1 MPVEEVRRS
10 LTVEAFGPFLKG
22 VVDGANPSLDNK
34 STLRSARHVTL
45 SGKGRLMA
53 GPGSS
58 VAITLM
64 DDQGSPAA
72 CTSVVLVKDF
82 SDGAL
87 AIGHSTVTSKVYL
100 YRLDSEF
107 TGYYDIAGAFHASA
121 TATPVGVLWTASA
134 TPPVC
139 TIAELLNV
147 AFIARTDAATAV
159 AQTFPMQRF
168 DLTTLAALTADL
180 DGTGAK
186 NVYALGTFS
195 FHGHLWIWGFDKG
208 NVAATAYRPELLRFG
223 GPDGGLL
230 TDDGKGTFT
239 VGHRVRSAREAIV
252 GGCVAGEVAYIGTTY
267 SLWPVVGY
275 GRDSWDKSKPLDESF
290 GFIGIQA
297 AVNAGGVLYYWSPR
311 GPARCEFPNK
321 PEPLWGALPVMIPSI
336 VDPEK
341 IVAAYDADRDQVLWY
356 YKAGVTSG
364 NQLLV
369 AYDVERECFVGPDTD
384 QGILVGCASL
394 VGKVQAA
401 AAASSPGPAG
411 PPTTPST
418 TAIGSTAATANW
430 ANGDTAPETT
440 TLIEYRVQGTTPWTS
455 AGSASSGVTS
465 LTITGLS
472 GATAYEWRASHLRNA
487 QQSAFLGP
495 VAGSQFTTSSLGTL
509 LPPTGASGQY
519 IVPKTVVKALWTNS
533 GESGVSTEVWYAY
546 GAGAPGA
553 FSLLATAGVGASSFA
568 STLGAPPPGQDTWF
582 QMRHVKSGYTPS
594 TFTTAAKC
602 V

>member
-1 MPVEEVRRS
+1 MPLKVDG
-10 LTVEAFGPFLKG
+10 FGPFLKG
-22 VVDGANPSLDNK
+22 VVDGANPSLDNR
-34 STLRSARHVTL
+34 SLLRSARHVTL
-45 SGKGRLMA
+45 SGKGRMMA

-64 DDQGSPAA
+64 DDQGAPAA

-82 SDGAL
+82 ADGAL

-100 YRLDSEF
+100 YRLDSLF
-107 TGYYDIAGAFHASA
+107 TGYYDLAGAFHASA
-121 TATPVGVLWTASA
+121 TAVPVGVLWSASA

-147 AFIARTDAATAV
+147 GFIARTDAATA
-159 AQTFPMQRF
+159 ATQDFGMMRF
-168 DLTTLAALTADL
+168 DLTSLALLTADL

-186 NVYALGTFS
+186 NVYALGAFS

-208 NVAATAYRPELLRFG
+208 NTPSAAYRPELLRFG

-252 GGCVAGEVAYIGTTY
+252 AGVVAGEVAYIGTTY

-275 GRDSWDKSKPLDESF
+275 GRDSWDKSHPLDESF

-311 GPARCEFPNK
+311 GPARCEYPNK
-321 PEPLWGALPVMIPSI
+321 PEPLWDALPVTIPSI

-356 YKAGVTSG
+356 YKGSSASG

-369 AYDVERECFVGPDTD
+369 AYDVQRDCFLGPNTD
-384 QGILVGCASL
+384 QGIVVGCAGL
-394 VGKVQAA
+394 IGKVQGANAA
-401 AAASSPGPAG
+401 GAPGPAA
-411 PPTTPST
+411 PPTVAST
-418 TAIGSTAATANW
+418 TSIGNTSAIANW
-430 ANGDTAPETT
+430 VNGDTSVGVTT
-440 TLIEYRVQGTTPWTS
+440 TVEYRMQGTTTWIA
-455 AGSASSGVTS
+455 AGSASAGVTS

-472 GATAYEWRASHLRNA
+472 SSTLYEWHAFHVRNA
-487 QQSAFLGP
+487 QASAALGP
-495 VAGSQFTTSSLGTL
+495 VAGSQFTTGAPGTPL
-509 LPPTGASGQY
+509 APPTACQITDKGPAHSNQIY
-519 IVPKTVVKALWTNS
+519 VQWTNS
-533 GESGVSTEVWYAY
+533 GESGVSTQVTALG
-546 GAGAPGA
+546 GAASTTTVAPGVSSA
-553 FSLLATAGVGASSFA
+553 YVTVLATGSF
-568 STLGAPPPGQDTWF
+568 TGHIKHT
-582 QMRHVKSGYTPS
+582 KSGS
-594 TFTTAAKC
+594 TDSAFADSAPATIHYI
-602 V
+602 

>member
-1 MPVEEVRRS
+1 MGLEVRP
-10 LTVEAFGPFLKG
+10 FGPFLKG
-22 VVDGANPSLDNK
+22 VVDGANPSLDNS

-45 SGKGRLMA
+45 SGKGRMMA
-53 GPGSS
+53 GPGSA
-58 VAITLM
+58 VAMTLM
-64 DDQGSPAA
+64 DDQGAPAA

-100 YRLDSEF
+100 YRVDSLF

-121 TATPVGVLWTASA
+121 TAVPVGVLWAASPTA
-134 TPPVC
+134 PVC
-139 TIAELLNV
+139 TIAELLNI
-147 AFIARTDAATAV
+147 AFIARTDAATATTQDF
-159 AQTFPMQRF
+159 ATQRF
-168 DLTTLAALTADL
+168 DLTSLAALTADL

-186 NVYALGTFS
+186 SVYALGVFS
-195 FHGHLWIWGFDKG
+195 FHGHLWLWGYDKG

-252 GGCVAGEVAYIGTTY
+252 GACVAGEVAYIGTTY
-267 SLWPVVGY
+267 SLWPVIGY

-311 GPARCEFPNK
+311 GPARCEFPGK
-321 PEPLWGALPVMIPSI
+321 PEPLWDALPVTIPAI
-336 VDPEK
+336 VDAEK
-341 IVAAYDADRDQVLWY
+341 IVAAYDPDRDQVLWY
-356 YKAGVTSG
+356 YKGGVSSG

-369 AYDVERECFVGPDTD
+369 AYDVERDCFLGPDTD
-384 QGILVGCASL
+384 QGVLVGCAGL
-394 VGKVQAA
+394 VGKVISANAA
-401 AAASSPGPAG
+401 AAAGPAG

-418 TAIGSTAATANW
+418 TAVGSTAATANW
-430 ANGDTAPETT
+430 VNGDSSVGVT
-440 TLIEYRVQGTTPWTS
+440 TLIEYRVQGTIPWTT
-455 AGSASSGVTS
+455 AGSASAGVTS
-465 LTITGLS
+465 LTLTGLS
-472 GATAYEWRASHLRNA
+472 AATAYEWRASHLKNA

-509 LPPTGASGQY
+509 LSPTGPAGQY

-533 GESGVSTEVWYAY
+533 GESGVSTEVWYGY
-546 GAGAPGA
+546 GAGAPSS

-568 STLGAPPPGQDTWF
+568 STLGAPPAGQDTWF

-594 TFTTAAKC
+594 AFTAAARC